1 MKATEI
7 LEKITDVL
15 QLSASEVNLES
26 MKLENGTVIEAEA
39 FEAGKEVFIATED
52 ERVALPV
59 GEYELESG
67 DVLVV
72 AEEGVISEIKAAE
85 GKPEEEQPAEEQPSE
100 EQPAEMQEEVKAV
113 SREEFESL
121 LSAFNELSEKV
132 AAMMP
137 EDEMSEEP
145 KTEEAKE
152 ELSAQ
157 EPTPSVKHSPEK
169 VEMKA
174 QGFEYGKKGGNAIL
188 DNVLAFLNK

>member
-15 QLSASEVNLES
+15 QLSATEVSLES

-39 FEAGKEVFIATED
+39 FEAGKEVFIVTED

-59 GEYELESG
+59 GEYELEEG
-67 DVLVV
+67 GVLVV
-72 AEEGVISEIKAAE
+72 SEEGVIGEMKAKE
-85 GKPEEEQPAEEQPSE
+85 EQPEEEQPAEEQP
-100 EQPAEMQEEVKAV
+100 AEMAEDAKSV

-132 AAMMP
+132 AGMMP
-137 EDEMSEEP
+137 KEEMSEEP
-145 KTEEAKE
+145 KAEEPKEEPKE

-169 VEMKA
+169 VEMKS
-174 QGFEYGKKGGNAIL
+174 QGFDYVKKGGNPIL
-188 DNVLAFLNK
+188 DNVYNFLSK